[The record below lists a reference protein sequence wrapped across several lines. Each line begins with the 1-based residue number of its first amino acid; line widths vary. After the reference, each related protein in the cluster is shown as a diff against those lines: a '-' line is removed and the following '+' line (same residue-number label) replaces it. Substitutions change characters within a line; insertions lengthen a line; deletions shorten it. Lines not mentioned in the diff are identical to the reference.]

1 MSAPTIARQPA
12 GAPTGG
18 QFAATA
24 RGEADV
30 DLADVDEPDD
40 LEDEDGFDDDSCS
53 DCGADLSDGE
63 GYDGLCGECADA
75 AEAEGRWDGDDDDD

>member
-12 GAPTGG
+12 GVPTGG
-18 QFAATA
+18 QFAATS

-30 DLADVDEPDD
+30 VLGDDVETDIEDDE
-40 LEDEDGFDDDSCS
+40 FDDDSCS